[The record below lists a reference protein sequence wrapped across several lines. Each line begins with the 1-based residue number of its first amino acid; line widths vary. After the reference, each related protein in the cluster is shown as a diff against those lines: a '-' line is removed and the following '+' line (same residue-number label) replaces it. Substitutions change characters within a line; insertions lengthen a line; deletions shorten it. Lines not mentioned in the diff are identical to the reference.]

1 MKVMN
6 RDIKVTSWRL
16 EPCEVL
22 INVMHSLAHPP
33 KITTSRHC
41 NLRNASLPA
50 IFIGLGNYGRDYFV
64 PLTDALSSTD
74 TNTFA
79 THLPPRDVAKQPAKN
94 PTAETCR
101 SRFEQL

>member
-1 MKVMN
+1 MN

-74 TNTFA
+74 TNFLLHIYHLGVLQNTGV
-79 THLPPRDVAKQPAKN
+79 THVMCPFIHKMEPNKAD
-94 PTAETCR
+94 
-101 SRFEQL
+101 

>member
-64 PLTDALSSTD
+64 PLTDAL
-74 TNTFA
+74 
-79 THLPPRDVAKQPAKN
+79 
-94 PTAETCR
+94 
-101 SRFEQL
+101 

>member
-41 NLRNASLPA
+41 VPQFVNAAYIALIWSEFHPDRLAKVYNSDSVIRLRN
-50 IFIGLGNYGRDYFV
+50 YGDPSAV
-64 PLTDALSSTD
+64 LC
-74 TNTFA
+74 
-79 THLPPRDVAKQPAKN
+79 RDVGYAMQYA
-94 PTAETCR
+94 A
-101 SRFEQL
+101 